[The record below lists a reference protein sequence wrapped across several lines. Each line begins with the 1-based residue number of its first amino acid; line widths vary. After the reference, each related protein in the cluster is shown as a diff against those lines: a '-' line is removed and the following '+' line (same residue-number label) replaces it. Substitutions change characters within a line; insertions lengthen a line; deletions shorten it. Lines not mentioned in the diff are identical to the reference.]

1 MLASKIVV
9 PSNYLKN
16 IVLKWEIGEEK
27 IKVIYNAF
35 DAPILKEKRRKLRKK
50 LNLSGTVL
58 ISAGTGWCRGKGLSL

>member
-9 PSNYLKN
+9 PSNYSKN

-35 DAPILKEKRRKLRKK
+35 DAPILKEKKEELRK
-50 LNLSGTVL
+50 NLTCPEL
-58 ISAGTGWCRGKGLSL
+58 F